1 MKNILNLLSLLI
13 LLASCTNAQ
22 NAKPLKVKPV
32 VDKKAIY
39 TDSIVNLAKVS
50 YAKYQEMLST
60 RRVIVIDFTR
70 PMETERLFVVD
81 LDSNKIIKSTKVCHG
96 KGSGMTSVPTDFSNQ
111 VDSKKSSLGYMVTAE
126 SYRGAY
132 GYSMRVDGLE
142 PSNNNVRKR
151 AIVFHNSEVQSTAW
165 SWGCFSIPE
174 IDCKEVINLTKNGS
188 LMYVFSN
195 TKKQNKE

>member
-1 MKNILNLLSLLI
+1 MKNLLNLLSLLI

-22 NAKPLKVKPV
+22 EIKPTEVKPV
-32 VDKKAIY
+32 IAKKITY
-39 TDSIVNLAKVS
+39 SDSIIDLATVS
-50 YAKYQEMLST
+50 YAKYHEILST
-60 RRVIVIDFTR
+60 RRVIIIDFTR
-70 PMETERLFVVD
+70 PMEVKRLFVVD

-96 KGSGMTSVPTDFSNQ
+96 KGSGMVSIPTNFSNQ

-126 SYRGAY
+126 SYMGSF

-142 PSNNNVRKR
+142 QRNNNVRKR
-151 AIVFHNSEVQSTAW
+151 AIVFHNSEVQSTPW

-174 IDCKEVINLTKNGS
+174 KDCKEVINLTKNGS

-195 TKKQNKE
+195 PEGTK